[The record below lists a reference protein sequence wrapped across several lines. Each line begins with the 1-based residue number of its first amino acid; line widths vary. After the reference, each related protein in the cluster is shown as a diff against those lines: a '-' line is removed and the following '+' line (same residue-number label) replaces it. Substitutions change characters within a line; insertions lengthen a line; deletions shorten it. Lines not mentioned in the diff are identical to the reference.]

1 MIKVTGK
8 DACDAYNEVRIGP
21 DGPRPMEVDVSE
33 LFGNN
38 KELLKQLIKALHLG
52 ADPDMLKGRF
62 RTLLSEIGPAEITQ
76 AEQELIAEGMPADE
90 IHQLCD
96 VHLAVMREAVEK
108 DKPAEGPGHPIYIL
122 LKEHMHM
129 KEAAKDMG
137 VVIATLEKASHMG
150 AVAGEMIKLEAL
162 LRDFREYNKHKVRE
176 ENCLFPYLEKHG
188 VTGPPSI
195 MWMEHDQ
202 QRAAV
207 KGADE
212 AMAQKDTLPFAQF
225 KAAILPHLKTLAEG
239 VPSHFYKEENILFP
253 TAIQMMSAEEF
264 KTIKASMDDLG
275 YCYFTPPDA
284 VGLRQEFE
292 AQGGDGEI
300 TFPSGGFTREQLEA
314 VLNTL
319 PVDVTF
325 VGADDTVRYFSMGK
339 ERIFPRTPAIIG
351 RSVQLC
357 HPEKSV
363 HIVNKIVADFKA
375 GRRELAEFWIPMNE
389 RMIHIRY
396 FPVLGKGGEYLGTL
410 EMTQDI
416 TDIQKITGQKRLLDD

>member
-1 MIKVTGK
+1 M
-8 DACDAYNEVRIGP
+8 
-21 DGPRPMEVDVSE
+21 SE

-62 RTLLSEIGPAEITQ
+62 RTLLSEIGPEEIAR

-90 IHQLCD
+90 IHRLCD

-108 DKPAEGPGHPIYIL
+108 EKPAEGPGHPIYIL
-122 LKEHMHM
+122 LQEHTYM
-129 KEAAKDMG
+129 KQAAKDMA
-137 VVIATLEKASHMG
+137 VVIAALEQASHMG
-150 AVAGEMIKLEAL
+150 AVAGDMIKLQAL

-176 ENCLFPYLEKHG
+176 ENCLFPVLEKHG

-207 KGADE
+207 KAADE
-212 AMAQKDTLPFAQF
+212 AMAQGDALPFAEF
-225 KAAILPHLKTLAEG
+225 KYAILPHLKALAEG

-253 TAIQMMSAEEF
+253 TAVQMISEDEF

-284 VGLRQEFE
+284 VGAREEFQVQVGE
-292 AQGGDGEI
+292 GEI
-300 TFPSGGFTREQLEA
+300 AFPSGIFTHDELEA

-319 PVDVTF
+319 PVDITF

-363 HIVNKIVADFKA
+363 HVVNKIVEDFKA
-375 GRRELAEFWIPMNE
+375 GLRESAEFWLPING

-396 FPVLGKGGEYLGTL
+396 FPVRGKGGEYLGTV

>member
-1 MIKVTGK
+1 M
-8 DACDAYNEVRIGP
+8 
-21 DGPRPMEVDVSE
+21 SE

-52 ADPDMLKGRF
+52 ADPEMLKGRF
-62 RTLLSEIGPAEITQ
+62 RTLLSEIGPEEIAR

-90 IHQLCD
+90 IHRLCD

-108 DKPAEGPGHPIYIL
+108 EKPAEGPGHPVYIL
-122 LKEHMHM
+122 LTEHTHM
-129 KEAAKDMG
+129 KAAARDMG
-137 VVIATLEKASHMG
+137 VVIAALEQASNMG
-150 AVAGEMIKLEAL
+150 AVAGDMIKLQAL

-176 ENCLFPYLEKHG
+176 ENCLFPVLEKHG

-207 KGADE
+207 KAADE
-212 AMAQKDTLPFAQF
+212 AMAQGDALPFAEF
-225 KAAILPHLKTLAEG
+225 KYTILPHLKALAEG

-253 TAIQMMSAEEF
+253 TAVQMISEDEF

-284 VGLRQEFE
+284 VGAREEFQVQVGE
-292 AQGGDGEI
+292 GEI
-300 TFPSGGFTREQLEA
+300 AFPSGIFTHDELEA

-319 PVDVTF
+319 PVDITF

-363 HIVNKIVADFKA
+363 HVVNKIVEDFKA
-375 GRRELAEFWIPMNE
+375 GRRESAEFWLPING

-396 FPVLGKGGEYLGTL
+396 FPVRGKGGEYLGTV